1 MQEISDVRYLSRR
14 VAGLKPSGIRKFFDI
29 AATMKDVISLGIGE
43 PDFTTPRPILEAGI
57 RSLQAGETHYT
68 SNSGKL
74 EVRQAVADNLVKLYG
89 VKYDPVNEIILTV
102 GVSEALY
109 LTFTAILDPGDE
121 VIIPTPCF
129 VSYQAEVILA
139 GGVPVEIPSRFEDRF
154 QLNPERIRAAI
165 TPKTK
170 AIFVGYPCNPTGA
183 VAERETLQ
191 QVAEMAIEHNLLIVS
206 DEIYDRLVYNF
217 QHVCIPSLGD
227 EIKKRTILLGG
238 LSKAYAMTGWRI
250 GYACGP
256 AEIIKGLVRIH
267 QYTIMSAPTTAQD
280 AALEALR
287 NGEPHVQEMVAEY
300 DRRRRLIVE
309 GLNSLGLVTFEPRG
323 AFYAFPRIAASGMD
337 DEVFAEKLLQEEHV
351 AVVPGNAFGLGGEGF
366 VRCSYAT
373 AYEKIEEALHRMEK
387 FMTRY
392 G

>member
-1 MQEISDVRYLSRR
+1 MQEISDVRYLSKR

-29 AATMKDVISLGIGE
+29 VATMKDVISLGIGE
-43 PDFTTPRPILEAGI
+43 PDFTTPQPILDAGV

-74 EVRQAVADNLVKLYG
+74 EVRQAVADNIKRLYG
-89 VKYDPVNEIILTV
+89 ISYDAHNEIILTV

-109 LTFTAILDPGDE
+109 LTFTALLDPGDE

-129 VSYQAEVILA
+129 VSYQAEVIMA
-139 GGVPVEIPSRFEDRF
+139 GGVPVEIPSRMEDGF
-154 QLNPERIRAAI
+154 QLDPQRIRAAI
-165 TPKTK
+165 TPRTK
-170 AIFVGYPCNPTGA
+170 VIFIGYPNNPTGA
-183 VAERETLQ
+183 VVERDILLEL
-191 QVAEMAIEHNLLIVS
+191 AKIAIEHDLMIVS
-206 DEIYDRLVYNF
+206 DEIYDRLVYDF
-217 QHVCIPSLGD
+217 THVCVPALGE

-256 AEIIKGLVRIH
+256 SDIIKGLVRIH

-280 AALEALR
+280 AALEALN
-287 NGEPHVQEMVAEY
+287 NGEGFVKDMVAEY
-300 DRRRRLIVE
+300 DRRRRLIVS
-309 GLNSLGLVTFEPRG
+309 GLNRLGLTTFEPRG
-323 AFYAFPRIAASGMD
+323 AFYAFPRIKASGLD
-337 DEVFAEKLLQEEHV
+337 DESFAESLLKEERV
-351 AVVPGNAFGLGGEGF
+351 AVVPGNAFGAGGEGF

-373 AYEKIEEALHRMEK
+373 SYEKIEEALRRLER
-387 FMTRY
+387 FMQRH